1 MAELVKEETATCIV
15 CQTTAPVNTMHFVIG
30 DVGACSPEYARRC
43 FTAYVQLDGHEPT
56 EDELVA
62 AEDLMQSLF
71 TEER

>member
-1 MAELVKEETATCIV
+1 
-15 CQTTAPVNTMHFVIG
+15 MHFVIG